1 MKIPSFLRRVT
12 PLRIALVIALL
23 FCIIHA
29 TIELSA
35 PNATGPLSRNGFIR
49 LLDLKSL
56 DLKFHARG
64 RPVTTDP
71 KVVVAA
77 VDEKSIER
85 YGLFPWNRRIIAD
98 LVDRLTE
105 GGAKVIGFDI
115 VFGDEDRNSSYQ
127 SVRRFM
133 TAYDERALSPGSQL
147 SKEMIDELRTT
158 SAVQVELRATLAE
171 LENKLK
177 AREDRQPPPPG
188 ALLTLQRLKA
198 QTEKSSKNLGRA
210 RDLAV
215 DWNDRSGKFYEL
227 MSREIS
233 DLSPDEALARAVARS
248 PQTILGYFFLKSSE
262 DLKSISPEVMKAAS
276 VPLKR
281 AAVPSLFIEKEAPY
295 GVVIEPTATDFS
307 KFRGEKFIGVRAVLP
322 KIAEQAKGFGNFNVL
337 PDQDGVA
344 RKAPMLVA
352 YDGAFYP
359 ALSLA
364 SAAKYLDQT
373 VYPVEG
379 MWPKVTIGHVDLGDV
394 RIPTTERGEM
404 LVDYYGVPQQYIPTL
419 SVADILDGTAPATSF
434 KDKVV
439 LVGMTAIGTY
449 DFRVTPFSPVTP
461 GVYIHAATIQNILD
475 GRFLV
480 RQEFI
485 VMFELI
491 GFILLGILMGVGF
504 GRLPAWA
511 TITGT
516 FLFGAILYIVDVKL
530 IFSNGYWVLNVLPFM
545 QATLTAVAIIIYKFL
560 TEGREKRQIRRAFQH
575 YLNKTVVDMVIKDP
589 SRLKLGGERREC
601 TVFFSDVR
609 GFTTLSEKL
618 APEQLVHVLN
628 TYLTPMTDLI
638 FKYDGTL
645 DKYIGDAIMAFFNA
659 PIDQSDHAIRA
670 CHVSVDM
677 MVELERLRKA
687 WAAEGMT
694 HHIDIGIGLNS
705 GPMVVGNMGTPN
717 YFNYTAMGDTVNL
730 GSRLEGINKEY
741 GTNIIISQST
751 HALAKDHIHVREM
764 DLVKVKGKNDPVHIY
779 ELVGKGAPVGIAKD
793 LLDSW
798 ARGLNLYRNQKWDD
812 AITIFD
818 MIRTQIK
825 IGDGPSETYIE
836 RCEIMRAEPPGPNWD
851 GVWTMTTK

>member
-12 PLRIALVIALL
+12 PLRIALVIALA
-23 FCIIHA
+23 FCAMHFA
-29 TIELSA
+29 IELSLFS
-35 PNATGPLSRNGFIR
+35 TGPLSRSGFIR

-56 DLKFHARG
+56 DLKFLSRG
-64 RPVTTDP
+64 KPDNIVP

-85 YGLFPWNRRIIAD
+85 YGLFPWNRRIIGD
-98 LVDRLTE
+98 LVDKLTE

-127 SVRRFM
+127 SVRRFL
-133 TAYDERALSPGSQL
+133 TAYDERALSPSSKL
-147 SKEMIDELRTT
+147 SKEMLDELRT
-158 SAVQVELRATLAE
+158 SGAAQVELKNAIAE

-177 AREDRQPPPPG
+177 DREGKQPPPPG
-188 ALLTLQRLKA
+188 SLVTLQRLKA
-198 QTEKSSKNLGRA
+198 QNEKSLKNLGRA
-210 RDLAV
+210 RELAV
-215 DWNDRSGKFYEL
+215 DWNDRSGKFYEM

-233 DLSPDEALARAVARS
+233 DVSPDEALARAVGRS
-248 PQTILGYFFLKSSE
+248 PQTILGYFFLRSKE
-262 DLKSISPEVMKAAS
+262 ELKSLSMEAMKEAAI
-276 VPLKR
+276 PLKR
-281 AAVPSLFIEKEAPY
+281 AAIPSLYIEKEAPY
-295 GVVIEPTATDFS
+295 GVVIEPTESDWPKMHVDRAL
-307 KFRGEKFIGVRAVLP
+307 GVRAVLP
-322 KIAEQAKGFGNFNVL
+322 KIAEQAKGFGNFNVS

-344 RKAPMLVA
+344 RKAPLLA
-352 YDGAFYP
+352 AFEGAFYP

-373 VYPVEG
+373 IYPIEG
-379 MWPKVTIGHVDLGDV
+379 LWPKVTIDHVDLGEMK
-394 RIPTTERGEM
+394 IPTTERGEM
-404 LVDYYGVPQQYIPTL
+404 LIDYYGVPQQYIPTI
-419 SVADILDGTAPATSF
+419 SVADILDGSAGPESF

-461 GVYIHAATIQNILD
+461 GVYIHAAGVQNILD

-480 RQEFI
+480 RQDYI
-485 VMFELI
+485 VMFEMIAFL
-491 GFILLGILMGVGF
+491 LLGVLMGVGF
-504 GRLPAWA
+504 ARLPAWA

-516 FLFGAILYIVDVKL
+516 LLFGVVVYFIDVWA
-530 IFSNGYWVLNVLPFM
+530 IFSNGFWTLNVLPTM

-560 TEGREKRQIRRAFQH
+560 TEGREKRQIRKAFQH
-575 YLNKTVVDMVIKDP
+575 YLNKTVVDMIIKDP

-618 APEQLVHVLN
+618 SPEQLVHVLN

-677 MVELERLRKA
+677 MVELERLRKE

-751 HALAKDHIHVREM
+751 HMLAKEHIHVREM

-779 ELVGKGAPVGIAKD
+779 ELVGKGAATGASKD
-793 LLDSW
+793 LLDAW
-798 ARGLNLYRNQKWDD
+798 GRGLNLYRNQKWDD
-812 AITIFD
+812 AIAIFD
-818 MIRTQIK
+818 MIRTQMK

-836 RCEIMRAEPPGPNWD
+836 RCEIMRAEPPGANWD

>member
-1 MKIPSFLRRVT
+1 MKIPGFLRRVT
-12 PLRIALVIALL
+12 PVRIALVIALV
-23 FCIIHA
+23 FCAIHF
-29 TIELSA
+29 TIEISR
-35 PNATGPLSRNGFIR
+35 PGATGPLSRNGFIR

-56 DLKFHARG
+56 DTKFLNRG
-64 RPVTTDP
+64 RPDVVDP

-98 LVDRLTE
+98 LVDKLTE

-127 SVRRFM
+127 SVRQFL
-133 TAYDERALSPGSQL
+133 TAYDDKALQPGSKQ
-147 SKEMIDELRTT
+147 SKEMLDEIRT
-158 SAVQVELRATLAE
+158 SAATQVELRTAIQE
-171 LENKLK
+171 LEARLK
-177 AREDRQPPPPG
+177 DRDGKTPPPPG
-188 ALLTLQRLKA
+188 ALLALQRLKA
-198 QTEKSSKNLGRA
+198 QNEKSAKGLSHA

-215 DWNDRSGKFYEL
+215 DWNDRSGKFYDM

-248 PQTILGYFFLKSSE
+248 PQTILGYFFLKSQE
-262 DLKSISPEVMKAAS
+262 ELKSLSMESMKAGS

-281 AAVPSLFIEKEAPY
+281 VAIPSLYIEKEAPY
-295 GVVIEPTATDFS
+295 GVVIEPTETDWL
-307 KFRGEKFIGVRAVLP
+307 KMHAERAVGVRAVLP
-322 KIAEQAKGFGNFNVL
+322 KIAEAAKGFGNFNVA

-344 RKAPMLVA
+344 RKTPLLAA
-352 YDGAFYP
+352 YDGGFYP

-364 SAAKYLDQT
+364 CAAKYLDQT
-373 VYPVEG
+373 IYPIEG
-379 MWPKVTIGHVDLGDV
+379 LWPKVTIDHIDLGEV
-394 RIPTTERGEM
+394 KIPTTERGEM
-404 LVDYYGVPQQYIPTL
+404 LIDYYGVPQQYIPTL
-419 SVADILDGTAPATSF
+419 SVADILDGTAKPESF

-461 GVYIHAATIQNILD
+461 GVYIHAASIQNILD

-480 RQEFI
+480 RQDYL
-485 VMFELI
+485 VMFEIIAFLVF
-491 GFILLGILMGVGF
+491 GALMGFGF
-504 GRLPAWA
+504 SRLPGWA
-511 TITGT
+511 TILGT
-516 FLFGAILYIVDVKL
+516 FVFGVVLYIVDVKT
-530 IFSNGYWVLNVLPFM
+530 IFAHGFWTLNVLPTM

-575 YLNKTVVDMVIKDP
+575 YLNKTVVDMIIKDP

-618 APEQLVHVLN
+618 SPEQLVHVLN

-677 MVELERLRKA
+677 MVELENLRKQ

-751 HALAKDHIHVREM
+751 HTLAREHIHVREM
-764 DLVKVKGKNDPVHIY
+764 DLVKVKGKNEPVHIY
-779 ELVGKGAPVGIAKD
+779 ELVGKGPAIGASKD
-793 LLDSW
+793 LIDTW

-812 AITIFD
+812 AIAMFD
-818 MIRTQIK
+818 MIRTQMK

-836 RCEIMRAEPPGPNWD
+836 RCEIMRAEPPGSDWD